1 MKSAGKAR
9 NNGLYRHI
17 RTSKEIIRNLLN
29 DLPNNMAEN
38 VKRKKKKRAVLIVL
52 MTLVL
57 AVLAVVCVYET
68 ELNKLDSNDGVDNSF
83 YDSQF
88 KNKKVMVIVPHE
100 DDDLLISGQVL
111 PPMYKNGA
119 DVRVVFATNG
129 DKRVSAYTRQSE
141 ACNALEKLGIPREKV
156 IFLGYPDGT
165 QLYVGKKAFSFSSGW
180 DHTYA
185 GKGFKDYHFDRFG
198 THAKYTA
205 ENMVDDIESVVLEY
219 RPDYILA
226 IDFDTHT
233 DHRGVSISFEKA
245 MERILKKESGYTPK
259 VLKCFGYSLAWKSKP
274 DFYALNIKST
284 VMQDREKNNDPSYET
299 DVPQYRWNNRVRLPI
314 DKKSLS
320 HSILR
325 CSEYKALSEHLSQ
338 YAYCYSERI
347 INGDSVYWNRRTD
360 SLTYNAD
367 ISVSSGDASLLND
380 FRLIGVGNRTAGP
393 NVKLEN
399 CVSRFDKNDAQ
410 KTVTVKFDSPK
421 TVSCVSLYDNFGLNS
436 NILGGVITFSDGS
449 KVEVPALNADGSETR
464 VVFEPKHNITSFTF
478 KVTEYEGVA
487 GLDEIEAFENADY
500 DMDFSLIKLKN
511 ADTDDYI
518 YNYLITP
525 DEKSLNLGVYL
536 SNPNAGYTI
545 KIIEG
550 DGVKL
555 EGNTLVFDDDFE
567 KCTVRAELNGDP
579 STYDQITV
587 KRLSERELKSYE
599 SFEKVNKTVFKI
611 DTLRLK
617 TKNLFVN
624 GYVYEEL
631 NDFVKSLEKK
641 AGIEISE

>member
-1 MKSAGKAR
+1 
-9 NNGLYRHI
+9 
-17 RTSKEIIRNLLN
+17 
-29 DLPNNMAEN
+29 MAEN
-38 VKRKKKKRAVLIVL
+38 VKRKKKKRAALIVL
-52 MTLVL
+52 MALVL

-111 PPMYKNGA
+111 PSMYKNGA

-165 QLYVGKKAFSFSSGW
+165 QLYVGKKAYSFSSGW

-198 THAKYTA
+198 THAQYTA
-205 ENMVDDIESVVLEY
+205 ENMVDDIESVILEY

-299 DVPQYRWNNRVRLPI
+299 DVPQYRWSSRVRLPI

-367 ISVSSGDASLLND
+367 ISVSSGDASLLNN

-399 CVSRFDKNDAQ
+399 CVSRFDKSDAQ

-500 DMDFSLIKLKN
+500 DMGFSLIKLKN

-525 DEKSLNLGVYL
+525 DEKSLNLGVNL

-579 STYDQITV
+579 STYDQITI

-617 TKNLFVN
+617 MKNLFVN
-624 GYVYEEL
+624 GYVYEKL

>member
-1 MKSAGKAR
+1 
-9 NNGLYRHI
+9 
-17 RTSKEIIRNLLN
+17 
-29 DLPNNMAEN
+29 MAEN

-52 MTLVL
+52 MALVL

-100 DDDLLISGQVL
+100 DDYLLISGQVL
-111 PPMYKNGA
+111 PSMYKNGA

-500 DMDFSLIKLKN
+500 DMGFSLIKLKN

>member
-1 MKSAGKAR
+1 
-9 NNGLYRHI
+9 
-17 RTSKEIIRNLLN
+17 
-29 DLPNNMAEN
+29 MAEN
-38 VKRKKKKRAVLIVL
+38 VKRKKKKRAALIVL
-52 MTLVL
+52 MALVL

-111 PPMYKNGA
+111 PSMYKNGA

-165 QLYVGKKAFSFSSGW
+165 QLYVGKKAYSFSSGW

-198 THAKYTA
+198 THAQYTA
-205 ENMVDDIESVVLEY
+205 ENMVDDIESVILEY

-299 DVPQYRWNNRVRLPI
+299 DVPQYRWSSRVRLPI

-367 ISVSSGDASLLND
+367 ISVSSGDASLLNN

-500 DMDFSLIKLKN
+500 DMGFSLIKLKN

-525 DEKSLNLGVYL
+525 DEKSLNLGVNL
-536 SNPNAGYTI
+536 SNLNAGYTI

-617 TKNLFVN
+617 VKNLFVN
-624 GYVYEEL
+624 GYVYEKL

>member
-1 MKSAGKAR
+1 
-9 NNGLYRHI
+9 
-17 RTSKEIIRNLLN
+17 
-29 DLPNNMAEN
+29 MAEN
-38 VKRKKKKRAVLIVL
+38 VKRKKKKRAALIVL
-52 MTLVL
+52 MALVL

-68 ELNKLDSNDGVDNSF
+68 ELNKLDSNGGVDNSF

-111 PPMYKNGA
+111 PSMYKNGA

-129 DKRVSAYTRQSE
+129 DKSVSAYTRQSE

-165 QLYVGKKAFSFSSGW
+165 QLYVGKKAYSFSSGW

-198 THAKYTA
+198 THAQYTA
-205 ENMVDDIESVVLEY
+205 ENMVDDIESVILEY

-259 VLKCFGYSLAWKSKP
+259 VFKCFGYSLAWKSKP

-299 DVPQYRWNNRVRLPI
+299 DVPQYRWSSRVRLPI

-367 ISVSSGDASLLND
+367 ISVSSGDASLLNN

-399 CVSRFDKNDAQ
+399 CVSRFDKSDAQ

-500 DMDFSLIKLKN
+500 DMGFSLIKLKN

-617 TKNLFVN
+617 VKNLFVN
-624 GYVYEEL
+624 GYVYEQL

>member
-1 MKSAGKAR
+1 
-9 NNGLYRHI
+9 
-17 RTSKEIIRNLLN
+17 
-29 DLPNNMAEN
+29 MAEN
-38 VKRKKKKRAVLIVL
+38 VKRKKKKRAALIVL
-52 MTLVL
+52 MALVL

-111 PPMYKNGA
+111 PSMYKNGA

-165 QLYVGKKAFSFSSGW
+165 QLYVGKKAYSFSSGW

-198 THAKYTA
+198 THAQYTA
-205 ENMVDDIESVVLEY
+205 ENMVDDIESVILEY

-299 DVPQYRWNNRVRLPI
+299 DVPQYRWSSRVRLPI

-367 ISVSSGDASLLND
+367 ISVSSGDASLLNN

-399 CVSRFDKNDAQ
+399 CVSRFDKSDAQ

-478 KVTEYEGVA
+478 KVTEYEGEA

-500 DMDFSLIKLKN
+500 DMGFSLIKLKN

-525 DEKSLNLGVYL
+525 DEKSLNLGVNL

-624 GYVYEEL
+624 GYVYEKL
-631 NDFVKSLEKK
+631 HDFVKSLEKK

>member
-1 MKSAGKAR
+1 
-9 NNGLYRHI
+9 
-17 RTSKEIIRNLLN
+17 
-29 DLPNNMAEN
+29 MAEN

-52 MTLVL
+52 MALVL

-245 MERILKKESGYTPK
+245 MERILKKESGYSPN

-380 FRLIGVGNRTAGP
+380 FRLIGVGNRTAGLH
-393 NVKLEN
+393 VKLEN

>member
-1 MKSAGKAR
+1 
-9 NNGLYRHI
+9 
-17 RTSKEIIRNLLN
+17 
-29 DLPNNMAEN
+29 MAEN

-111 PPMYKNGA
+111 PSMYKNGA

-567 KCTVRAELNGDP
+567 KCTVRAELNDDP

-617 TKNLFVN
+617 MKNLFVN
-624 GYVYEEL
+624 GYVYEKL

>member
-1 MKSAGKAR
+1 
-9 NNGLYRHI
+9 
-17 RTSKEIIRNLLN
+17 
-29 DLPNNMAEN
+29 MAEN

-52 MTLVL
+52 MALVL

-111 PPMYKNGA
+111 PSMYKNGA

-500 DMDFSLIKLKN
+500 DMGFSLIKLKN

-611 DTLRLK
+611 DTPRLK

>member
-1 MKSAGKAR
+1 
-9 NNGLYRHI
+9 
-17 RTSKEIIRNLLN
+17 
-29 DLPNNMAEN
+29 MA
-38 VKRKKKKRAVLIVL
+38 
-52 MTLVL
+52 LVL

-165 QLYVGKKAFSFSSGW
+165 QLYVGKKAYSFSSGW

-259 VLKCFGYSLAWKSKP
+259 VFKCFGYSLAWKSKP

-500 DMDFSLIKLKN
+500 DMGFSLIKLKN
-511 ADTDDYI
+511 ADTDNYI

-525 DEKSLNLGVYL
+525 DEKSLNLGAYA
-536 SNPNAGYTI
+536 SDPNAGYTI

-550 DGVKL
+550 DSVKL

>member
-1 MKSAGKAR
+1 
-9 NNGLYRHI
+9 
-17 RTSKEIIRNLLN
+17 
-29 DLPNNMAEN
+29 MAEN
-38 VKRKKKKRAVLIVL
+38 VKRKKKKRAGLIVL
-52 MTLVL
+52 MALVL

-259 VLKCFGYSLAWKSKP
+259 VFKCFGYSLAWKSKP

-299 DVPQYRWNNRVRLPI
+299 DVPQYRWNNRIRLPI

-399 CVSRFDKNDAQ
+399 CVSRFNKNDAQ

-500 DMDFSLIKLKN
+500 DMGFSLIKLKN

-550 DGVKL
+550 DSVKL

-617 TKNLFVN
+617 MKNLFVN

>member
-1 MKSAGKAR
+1 
-9 NNGLYRHI
+9 
-17 RTSKEIIRNLLN
+17 
-29 DLPNNMAEN
+29 MAEN
-38 VKRKKKKRAVLIVL
+38 VKRKKKKRAALIVL
-52 MTLVL
+52 MALVL

-111 PPMYKNGA
+111 PSMYKNGA

-165 QLYVGKKAFSFSSGW
+165 QLYVGKKAYSFSSGW

-198 THAKYTA
+198 THAQYTA
-205 ENMVDDIESVVLEY
+205 ENMVDDIESVILEY

-299 DVPQYRWNNRVRLPI
+299 DVPQYRWSSRVRLPI

-367 ISVSSGDASLLND
+367 ISVSSGDASLLNN

-399 CVSRFDKNDAQ
+399 CVSRFDKSDAQ

-500 DMDFSLIKLKN
+500 DMGFSLIKLKN

-525 DEKSLNLGVYL
+525 DEKSLNLGVNL

-617 TKNLFVN
+617 VKNLFVN
-624 GYVYEEL
+624 GYVYEQL

-641 AGIEISE
+641 AGIEIK

>member
-1 MKSAGKAR
+1 
-9 NNGLYRHI
+9 
-17 RTSKEIIRNLLN
+17 
-29 DLPNNMAEN
+29 MAEN
-38 VKRKKKKRAVLIVL
+38 VKRKKKKRAVLIVF
-52 MTLVL
+52 MALVL

-299 DVPQYRWNNRVRLPI
+299 DVPQYRWNNRIRLPI

-500 DMDFSLIKLKN
+500 DMGFSLIKLKN
-511 ADTDDYI
+511 ADTDNYI

-525 DEKSLNLGVYL
+525 DEKSLNLGAYA
-536 SNPNAGYTI
+536 SDPNAGYTI

-550 DGVKL
+550 DSVKL

-617 TKNLFVN
+617 MKNLFVN

>member
-1 MKSAGKAR
+1 
-9 NNGLYRHI
+9 
-17 RTSKEIIRNLLN
+17 
-29 DLPNNMAEN
+29 MAEN

-52 MTLVL
+52 MALVL

-111 PPMYKNGA
+111 PSMYKNGA

-464 VVFEPKHNITSFTF
+464 VVFEPKHNITSFTL

-500 DMDFSLIKLKN
+500 DMGFSLIKLKN

>member
-1 MKSAGKAR
+1 MILS
-9 NNGLYRHI
+9 L
-17 RTSKEIIRNLLN
+17 RT
-29 DLPNNMAEN
+29 
-38 VKRKKKKRAVLIVL
+38 
-52 MTLVL
+52 
-57 AVLAVVCVYET
+57 
-68 ELNKLDSNDGVDNSF
+68 
-83 YDSQF
+83 
-88 KNKKVMVIVPHE
+88 KKVMVIVPHE

-299 DVPQYRWNNRVRLPI
+299 DVPQYRWNNRIRLPI

-500 DMDFSLIKLKN
+500 DMGFSLIKLKN

-550 DGVKL
+550 DSVKL

-617 TKNLFVN
+617 MKNLFVN
-624 GYVYEEL
+624 GYVYEKL

>member
-1 MKSAGKAR
+1 
-9 NNGLYRHI
+9 
-17 RTSKEIIRNLLN
+17 
-29 DLPNNMAEN
+29 MAEN

-52 MTLVL
+52 MALVL

-299 DVPQYRWNNRVRLPI
+299 DVPQYRWNNRIRLPI

-380 FRLIGVGNRTAGP
+380 FRLIGVGNRTAGLH
-393 NVKLEN
+393 VKLEN

-536 SNPNAGYTI
+536 SDPNAGYTI

-550 DGVKL
+550 DSVKL

-611 DTLRLK
+611 DTPRLK

>member
-1 MKSAGKAR
+1 
-9 NNGLYRHI
+9 
-17 RTSKEIIRNLLN
+17 
-29 DLPNNMAEN
+29 MAEN

-52 MTLVL
+52 MALVL

-111 PPMYKNGA
+111 PSMYKNGA

-299 DVPQYRWNNRVRLPI
+299 DVPQYRWNNRIRLPI

-393 NVKLEN
+393 HVKLEN

-500 DMDFSLIKLKN
+500 DMGFSLIKLKN

-550 DGVKL
+550 DGIKL

-617 TKNLFVN
+617 MKNLFVN
-624 GYVYEEL
+624 GYVYEKL

>member
-1 MKSAGKAR
+1 
-9 NNGLYRHI
+9 
-17 RTSKEIIRNLLN
+17 
-29 DLPNNMAEN
+29 MAEN

-52 MTLVL
+52 MALVL

-165 QLYVGKKAFSFSSGW
+165 QLYVGKKAYSFSSGW

-299 DVPQYRWNNRVRLPI
+299 DVPQYRWNNRIRLPI

-500 DMDFSLIKLKN
+500 DMGFSLIKLKN

-550 DGVKL
+550 DSVKL

-599 SFEKVNKTVFKI
+599 SFEKVNKTAFKI

-624 GYVYEEL
+624 GYVYEKL

>member
-1 MKSAGKAR
+1 
-9 NNGLYRHI
+9 
-17 RTSKEIIRNLLN
+17 
-29 DLPNNMAEN
+29 MAEN

-52 MTLVL
+52 MALVL

-233 DHRGVSISFEKA
+233 DHRGVSILFEKA

-380 FRLIGVGNRTAGP
+380 FRLIGVGNRTAGLH
-393 NVKLEN
+393 VKLEN

-500 DMDFSLIKLKN
+500 DMGFSLIKLKN

-550 DGVKL
+550 DSVKL

-579 STYDQITV
+579 STYDQIIV

-617 TKNLFVN
+617 MKNLFVN

>member
-1 MKSAGKAR
+1 
-9 NNGLYRHI
+9 
-17 RTSKEIIRNLLN
+17 
-29 DLPNNMAEN
+29 MAEN

-52 MTLVL
+52 MALVL

-165 QLYVGKKAFSFSSGW
+165 QLYVGKKAYSFSSGW

-436 NILGGVITFSDGS
+436 NILGGVIAFSDGS

-500 DMDFSLIKLKN
+500 DMGFSLIKLKN

-550 DGVKL
+550 DSVKL

-617 TKNLFVN
+617 MKNLFVN

>member
-1 MKSAGKAR
+1 M
-9 NNGLYRHI
+9 
-17 RTSKEIIRNLLN
+17 
-29 DLPNNMAEN
+29 
-38 VKRKKKKRAVLIVL
+38 KRKKKKRAVLIVL
-52 MTLVL
+52 MALVL

-111 PPMYKNGA
+111 PSMYKNGA

-198 THAKYTA
+198 THAKYIA

-259 VLKCFGYSLAWKSKP
+259 VLKCFSYSLTWKSKP

-393 NVKLEN
+393 HVKLEN

-410 KTVTVKFDSPK
+410 KAVTVKFDSPK

-500 DMDFSLIKLKN
+500 DMGFSLIKLKN

-525 DEKSLNLGVYL
+525 DEKSLNLGVYA
-536 SNPNAGYTI
+536 SDPNAGYTI

-550 DGVKL
+550 DSVKL

>member
-1 MKSAGKAR
+1 
-9 NNGLYRHI
+9 
-17 RTSKEIIRNLLN
+17 
-29 DLPNNMAEN
+29 MAEN

-52 MTLVL
+52 MALVL

-111 PPMYKNGA
+111 PSMYKNGA

-500 DMDFSLIKLKN
+500 DIGFSLIKLKN

-550 DGVKL
+550 DSVKL
-555 EGNTLVFDDDFE
+555 EGNTLAFDDDFE

-617 TKNLFVN
+617 MKNLFVN
-624 GYVYEEL
+624 GYVYEKL

>member
-1 MKSAGKAR
+1 
-9 NNGLYRHI
+9 
-17 RTSKEIIRNLLN
+17 
-29 DLPNNMAEN
+29 MAEN

-52 MTLVL
+52 MALVL

-380 FRLIGVGNRTAGP
+380 FRLIGVGNRTAGLH
-393 NVKLEN
+393 VKLEN

-500 DMDFSLIKLKN
+500 DMGFSLIKLKN

-550 DGVKL
+550 DSVKL

-579 STYDQITV
+579 STYDQIIV

-617 TKNLFVN
+617 KKNLFVN

>member
-1 MKSAGKAR
+1 
-9 NNGLYRHI
+9 
-17 RTSKEIIRNLLN
+17 
-29 DLPNNMAEN
+29 MAEN

-52 MTLVL
+52 MALVL

-111 PPMYKNGA
+111 PSMYKNGA

-464 VVFEPKHNITSFTF
+464 VVFEPKHDITSFTF

-500 DMDFSLIKLKN
+500 DMGFSLIKLKN

>member
-1 MKSAGKAR
+1 
-9 NNGLYRHI
+9 
-17 RTSKEIIRNLLN
+17 
-29 DLPNNMAEN
+29 MAEN

-52 MTLVL
+52 MALVL

-111 PPMYKNGA
+111 PSMYKNGA

-299 DVPQYRWNNRVRLPI
+299 DVPQYRWNNMVRLPI
-314 DKKSLS
+314 DKKSFS

-500 DMDFSLIKLKN
+500 DMGFSLIKLKN

-550 DGVKL
+550 DSVKL

-611 DTLRLK
+611 DALRLK

>member
-1 MKSAGKAR
+1 
-9 NNGLYRHI
+9 
-17 RTSKEIIRNLLN
+17 
-29 DLPNNMAEN
+29 MAEN

-52 MTLVL
+52 MALVL

-111 PPMYKNGA
+111 PSMYKNGA

-233 DHRGVSISFEKA
+233 DYRGVSISFEKA

-314 DKKSLS
+314 DKKSFS

-500 DMDFSLIKLKN
+500 DMGFSLIKLKN

-550 DGVKL
+550 DSVKL

-611 DTLRLK
+611 DALRLK

>member
-1 MKSAGKAR
+1 
-9 NNGLYRHI
+9 
-17 RTSKEIIRNLLN
+17 
-29 DLPNNMAEN
+29 MAEN

-52 MTLVL
+52 MALVL

-165 QLYVGKKAFSFSSGW
+165 QLYVGKKAYSFSSGW

-259 VLKCFGYSLAWKSKP
+259 VFKCFGYSLAWKSKP

-500 DMDFSLIKLKN
+500 DMGFSLIKLKN

-550 DGVKL
+550 DSVKL

-641 AGIEISE
+641 ASIEISE

>member
-1 MKSAGKAR
+1 
-9 NNGLYRHI
+9 
-17 RTSKEIIRNLLN
+17 
-29 DLPNNMAEN
+29 MAEN
-38 VKRKKKKRAVLIVL
+38 VKRKKKKRAALIVL
-52 MTLVL
+52 MALVL

-165 QLYVGKKAFSFSSGW
+165 QLYVGKKAYSFSSGW

-198 THAKYTA
+198 THAQYTA
-205 ENMVDDIESVVLEY
+205 ENMVDDIESVILEY

-299 DVPQYRWNNRVRLPI
+299 DVPQYRWSSRVRLPI

-464 VVFEPKHNITSFTF
+464 VVFEPKPNITSFTF

-487 GLDEIEAFENADY
+487 GLDEIEAFEKSDY
-500 DMDFSLIKLKN
+500 DMGFSLIKLKN

-525 DEKSLNLGVYL
+525 DEKSLNLGVNL

-624 GYVYEEL
+624 GYVYEKL
-631 NDFVKSLEKK
+631 HDFVKSLEKK

>member
-1 MKSAGKAR
+1 
-9 NNGLYRHI
+9 
-17 RTSKEIIRNLLN
+17 
-29 DLPNNMAEN
+29 MAEN

-52 MTLVL
+52 MALVL

-111 PPMYKNGA
+111 PSMYKNGA

-299 DVPQYRWNNRVRLPI
+299 DVPQYRWNNRIRLPI

-410 KTVTVKFDSPK
+410 KTVTVNFDSPK

-500 DMDFSLIKLKN
+500 DMGFSLIKLKN

-555 EGNTLVFDDDFE
+555 EGNTLVFDDNFE

-617 TKNLFVN
+617 MKNLFVN
-624 GYVYEEL
+624 GYVYEKL

>member
-1 MKSAGKAR
+1 
-9 NNGLYRHI
+9 
-17 RTSKEIIRNLLN
+17 
-29 DLPNNMAEN
+29 MAEN

-52 MTLVL
+52 MALVL

-111 PPMYKNGA
+111 PSMYKNGA

-500 DMDFSLIKLKN
+500 DMGFSLIKLKN

-579 STYDQITV
+579 STYDQINSQAPQRKGAQIIRIV
-587 KRLSERELKSYE
+587 
-599 SFEKVNKTVFKI
+599 
-611 DTLRLK
+611 
-617 TKNLFVN
+617 
-624 GYVYEEL
+624 
-631 NDFVKSLEKK
+631 
-641 AGIEISE
+641 

>member
-1 MKSAGKAR
+1 
-9 NNGLYRHI
+9 
-17 RTSKEIIRNLLN
+17 
-29 DLPNNMAEN
+29 MAEN

-52 MTLVL
+52 MALVL

-299 DVPQYRWNNRVRLPI
+299 DVPQYRWNNRIRLPI

-380 FRLIGVGNRTAGP
+380 FRLIGVGNRTAGLH
-393 NVKLEN
+393 VKLEN

-410 KTVTVKFDSPK
+410 KTVTEKFDSPK

-536 SNPNAGYTI
+536 SDPNAGYTI

-550 DGVKL
+550 DSVKL

>member
-1 MKSAGKAR
+1 
-9 NNGLYRHI
+9 
-17 RTSKEIIRNLLN
+17 
-29 DLPNNMAEN
+29 MAEN

-52 MTLVL
+52 MALVL

-111 PPMYKNGA
+111 PSMYKNGA

-421 TVSCVSLYDNFGLNS
+421 TGSCVSLYDNFGLNS

-500 DMDFSLIKLKN
+500 DMGFSLIKLKN

-550 DGVKL
+550 DSVKL

-567 KCTVRAELNGDP
+567 KCTVRAELNGDS

-617 TKNLFVN
+617 MKNLFVN
-624 GYVYEEL
+624 GYVYEKL

>member
-1 MKSAGKAR
+1 
-9 NNGLYRHI
+9 
-17 RTSKEIIRNLLN
+17 
-29 DLPNNMAEN
+29 MAEN

-52 MTLVL
+52 MALVL

-111 PPMYKNGA
+111 PSMYKNGA

-165 QLYVGKKAFSFSSGW
+165 QLYVDKKAFSFSSGW

-500 DMDFSLIKLKN
+500 DMGFSLIKLKN

>member
-1 MKSAGKAR
+1 
-9 NNGLYRHI
+9 
-17 RTSKEIIRNLLN
+17 
-29 DLPNNMAEN
+29 MAEN

-52 MTLVL
+52 MALVL

-111 PPMYKNGA
+111 PSMYKNGA

-421 TVSCVSLYDNFGLNS
+421 TVSCVSLYVNFGLNS

-500 DMDFSLIKLKN
+500 DMGFSLIKLKN

>member
-1 MKSAGKAR
+1 
-9 NNGLYRHI
+9 
-17 RTSKEIIRNLLN
+17 
-29 DLPNNMAEN
+29 MAEN

-52 MTLVL
+52 MALVL

-500 DMDFSLIKLKN
+500 DMGFSLIKLKN

-550 DGVKL
+550 NGVKL

-641 AGIEISE
+641 VGIEISE

>member
-1 MKSAGKAR
+1 
-9 NNGLYRHI
+9 
-17 RTSKEIIRNLLN
+17 
-29 DLPNNMAEN
+29 MAEN
-38 VKRKKKKRAVLIVL
+38 VKRKKKKRAALIVL
-52 MTLVL
+52 MALVL

-111 PPMYKNGA
+111 PSMYKNGA

-129 DKRVSAYTRQSE
+129 DKSVSAYTRQSE

-165 QLYVGKKAFSFSSGW
+165 QLYVGKKAYSFSSGW

-198 THAKYTA
+198 THAQYTA
-205 ENMVDDIESVVLEY
+205 ENMVDDIESVILEY

-299 DVPQYRWNNRVRLPI
+299 DVPQYRWSSRVRLPI

-367 ISVSSGDASLLND
+367 ISVSSGDASLLNN

-500 DMDFSLIKLKN
+500 DMGFSLIKLKN

-525 DEKSLNLGVYL
+525 DEKSLNLGVNL

-555 EGNTLVFDDDFE
+555 DGNTLVFDDDFE

-624 GYVYEEL
+624 GYVYEKL

>member
-1 MKSAGKAR
+1 
-9 NNGLYRHI
+9 
-17 RTSKEIIRNLLN
+17 
-29 DLPNNMAEN
+29 MAEN

-52 MTLVL
+52 MALVL

-111 PPMYKNGA
+111 PSMYKNGA

-129 DKRVSAYTRQSE
+129 DKRVSTYTRQSE

-325 CSEYKALSEHLSQ
+325 CFEYKALSEHLSQ

-500 DMDFSLIKLKN
+500 DMGFSLINLKN

-525 DEKSLNLGVYL
+525 DEKSLNLGAYA
-536 SNPNAGYTI
+536 SNLNAGYTI

-550 DGVKL
+550 DSVKL

-567 KCTVRAELNGDP
+567 KCTVRAELNGDH

>member
-1 MKSAGKAR
+1 
-9 NNGLYRHI
+9 
-17 RTSKEIIRNLLN
+17 
-29 DLPNNMAEN
+29 MAEN
-38 VKRKKKKRAVLIVL
+38 VKRKKKKRAALIVL
-52 MTLVL
+52 MALVL

-165 QLYVGKKAFSFSSGW
+165 QLYVGKKAYSFSSGW

-198 THAKYTA
+198 THAQYTA
-205 ENMVDDIESVVLEY
+205 ENMVDDIESVILEY

-367 ISVSSGDASLLND
+367 ISVSSGDASLLNN

-399 CVSRFDKNDAQ
+399 CVSRFDKSDAQ

-500 DMDFSLIKLKN
+500 DMGFSLIKLKN

-525 DEKSLNLGVYL
+525 DEKSLNLGVNL

-617 TKNLFVN
+617 VKNLFVN
-624 GYVYEEL
+624 GYVYEQL

-641 AGIEISE
+641 AGIDIK

>member
-1 MKSAGKAR
+1 
-9 NNGLYRHI
+9 
-17 RTSKEIIRNLLN
+17 
-29 DLPNNMAEN
+29 MAEN

-52 MTLVL
+52 MALVL

-165 QLYVGKKAFSFSSGW
+165 QLYVGKKLILSLPDG

-259 VLKCFGYSLAWKSKP
+259 VLKSFGYSLAWKSKP

-299 DVPQYRWNNRVRLPI
+299 DVPQYRWNNRIRLPI

-325 CSEYKALSEHLSQ
+325 CSEYKALSQHLSQ

-380 FRLIGVGNRTAGP
+380 FRLIGVGNRTAGLH
-393 NVKLEN
+393 VKLEN

-500 DMDFSLIKLKN
+500 DMGFSLIKLKN

-525 DEKSLNLGVYL
+525 DEKSLNLGAYA
-536 SNPNAGYTI
+536 SDPNAGYTI

-550 DGVKL
+550 DSVKL

-617 TKNLFVN
+617 MKNLFVN